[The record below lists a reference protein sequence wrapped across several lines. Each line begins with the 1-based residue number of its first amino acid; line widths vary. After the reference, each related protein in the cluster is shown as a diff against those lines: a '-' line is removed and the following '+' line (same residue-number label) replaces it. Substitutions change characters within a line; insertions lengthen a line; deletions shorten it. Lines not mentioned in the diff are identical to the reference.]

1 MDSPNRWAGLR
12 WHWQHTVPQVFPL
25 LIVVIVAIYAIVN
38 HTLPSA
44 ALLSAA
50 ISIGATFALIPVAT
64 RVYSRA
70 MLRTGRVRIREV
82 LRVEG

>member
-1 MDSPNRWAGLR
+1 MPTRILLGDIAP
-12 WHWQHTVPQVFPL
+12 WQ
-25 LIVVIVAIYAIVN
+25 
-38 HTLPSA
+38 
-44 ALLSAA
+44 ALLSAT